1 MVARV
6 NTVAFLGVEVVEVD
20 VQVQISPGL
29 PAFSVVG
36 LPDKAV
42 AESRERVKSAL
53 HAIGLGL
60 PAKRIV
66 VNLAPADLLKEGS
79 HFDLPIA
86 LGLLGGG
93 DAKLL
98 TAGALWAG
106 PGLLMEFLFLTA
118 LAGGGMATVLWLR
131 HRLSRAAAPAFL
143 LSTPSDP
150 DFAKQP
156 MPYAVA
162 VAAGALYVAFTNLGI
177 G

>member
-1 MVARV
+1 MTLPPITAQICILGFASLMLWAAATDVRSLTIPNRISVAIV
-6 NTVAFLGVEVVEVD
+6 MLYPAYVLAAGHPVDWSGALIVAGSLLAVGFVAF
-20 VQVQISPGL
+20 
-29 PAFSVVG
+29 
-36 LPDKAV
+36 
-42 AESRERVKSAL
+42 
-53 HAIGLGL
+53 
-60 PAKRIV
+60 
-66 VNLAPADLLKEGS
+66 
-79 HFDLPIA
+79 A
-86 LGLLGGG
+86 LGLIGGG

-106 PGLLMEFLFLTA
+106 PAQLMEFLFLTA

-131 HRLSRAAAPAFL
+131 HRLSRAAAPAML

-162 VAAGALYVAFTNLGI
+162 VAAGALYVAFTNLSI